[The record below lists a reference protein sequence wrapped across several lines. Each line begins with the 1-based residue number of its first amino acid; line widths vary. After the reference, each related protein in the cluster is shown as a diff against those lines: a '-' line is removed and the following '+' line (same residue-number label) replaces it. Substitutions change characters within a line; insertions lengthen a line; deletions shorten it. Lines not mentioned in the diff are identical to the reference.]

1 MSISQQSHTESQRF
15 MDTIHL
21 ISGIIE
27 KWAPEHQEQEYIE
40 AMNAL
45 MAVCQYQPTPALPT
59 PTFTQVL
66 TTQPIVA
73 THTHRVAM
81 KIRQVPEETTDAQKI
96 KEGTHLR
103 CGVCDRIV
111 KTDYIGKHQFNK
123 VCRDIKSSKKI
134 QGDISHKSGE
144 QDKPVSTTPD
154 IVLNCIATIKSALYK
169 SQEGWTYPVAW
180 ETDDDG
186 KTTVSEWSLN
196 ANRYSKYCGDMLK
209 DKTVYVEVV
218 VEEETK
224 E

>member
-1 MSISQQSHTESQRF
+1 MSISQQSHTQSQRF

-45 MAVCQYQPTPALPT
+45 MAVCQYQPNDALPT

-81 KIRQVPEETTDAQKI
+81 KIRQIHQETTDAHKI
-96 KEGTHLR
+96 KRGTHLR

-111 KTDYIGKHQFNK
+111 KTDYLGKHQFNK
-123 VCRDIKSSKKI
+123 VCSDIKSSKKI
-134 QGDISHKSGE
+134 QGAISHKSGE
-144 QDKPVSTTPD
+144 KNKPVSTTPD
-154 IVLNCIATIKSALYK
+154 VVLNCIATIKSACYK
-169 SQEGWTYPVAW
+169 IQDRWTYPVAW

-224 E
+224 N